1 MGLESHCCSLDLP
14 TRSRGA
20 EGLCSSVSTRMV
32 AECAGLT
39 VLGVATGSGVD
50 SRVRLSEMEVPG
62 HDGGKGRE
70 AGKTTHI
77 TRPYRLFH

>member
-1 MGLESHCCSLDLP
+1 
-14 TRSRGA
+14 
-20 EGLCSSVSTRMV
+20 MV